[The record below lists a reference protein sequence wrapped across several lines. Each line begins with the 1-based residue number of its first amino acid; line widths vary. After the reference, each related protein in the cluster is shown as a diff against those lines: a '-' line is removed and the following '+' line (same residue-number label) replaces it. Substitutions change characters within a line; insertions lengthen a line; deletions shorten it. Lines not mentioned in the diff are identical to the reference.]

1 MNLPAAIKELRKKKG
16 VKQYEASDGIGI
28 TQTYLSQIESG
39 QKVPSIEVL
48 EKLAK
53 FYKTPIAIMLW
64 FSIDEKD
71 IKKNKLGVYRELR
84 PAIDSMINNFI

>member
-1 MNLPAAIKELRKKKG
+1 MNLPAAIKDLRKKKG
-16 VKQYEASDGIGI
+16 YKQYEAAESIGI

-39 QKVPSIEVL
+39 QKVPSIDVL

-53 FYKTPIAIMLW
+53 VYKTPIAIMLW

-71 IKKNKLGVYRELR
+71 IQKNKLTAYRELR
-84 PAIDSMINNFI
+84 PVIDSMIQNFI

>member
-1 MNLPAAIKELRKKKG
+1 MNLPAALKGIRVKKG
-16 VKQYEASDGIGI
+16 VKQYEAAKKAGI

-48 EKLAK
+48 EKMAK

-71 IKKNKLGVYRELR
+71 IPKNKLSIYRELR
-84 PAIDSMINNFI
+84 PAIDSMINNFF